1 MTKYLVF
8 NNSRTSGKFNVPG
21 SPEDIACDIARVVE
35 NEGNSKNRFIGYPA
49 ESPEATFA
57 TIQGAPRYALEL
69 DQKKIDAW
77 LNDAEPMLAK
87 IFHVHE
93 VIDRAYGDI
102 MQAAH
107 DLDNELQAS
116 AVCHDLDLM
125 GEMSID
131 HGFEAISRPNE
142 YEFSEHI
149 AEYFDVQIFDYHPAG
164 SP

>member
-21 SPEDIACDIARVVE
+21 SPEDIACDIARVVD
-35 NEGNSKNRFIGYPA
+35 NEGNSKNRFIGYAA

-57 TIQGAPRYALEL
+57 AIQESPRYALEL
-69 DQKKIDAW
+69 DQNKIDAW

-102 MQAAH
+102 MQAAN
-107 DLDNELQAS
+107 DFDNELQAS

-131 HGFEAISRPNE
+131 HGFEAISRPN
-142 YEFSEHI
+142 
-149 AEYFDVQIFDYHPAG
+149 
-164 SP
+164 

>member
-35 NEGNSKNRFIGYPA
+35 NEGNSKTRFISYPA

-57 TIQGAPRYALEL
+57 TIHQVPRYAIVLN
-69 DQKKIDAW
+69 QKKIDAW

>member
-8 NNSRTSGKFNVPG
+8 NNSRTSGKCNVPG

-35 NEGNSKNRFIGYPA
+35 NEGNSKNRFIGYA
-49 ESPEATFA
+49 ADSPEATFA
-57 TIQGAPRYALEL
+57 TIQEAPRYALEL

-77 LNDAEPMLAK
+77 LNDAEPMLTK
-87 IFHVHE
+87 ILSVHD
-93 VIDRAYGDI
+93 VIDNAYGDI
-102 MQAAH
+102 LSAVD
-107 DLDNELQAS
+107 DLDTELQDS
-116 AVCHDLDLM
+116 TVCNSLDLM
-125 GEMSID
+125 DGMNID

-149 AEYFDVQIFDYHPAG
+149 AEYFDVKVFDYHPTG

>member
-35 NEGNSKNRFIGYPA
+35 NEGNYKNRFIGYPA

-77 LNDAEPMLAK
+77 LMMLS
-87 IFHVHE
+87 
-93 VIDRAYGDI
+93 
-102 MQAAH
+102 Q
-107 DLDNELQAS
+107 
-116 AVCHDLDLM
+116 C
-125 GEMSID
+125 
-131 HGFEAISRPNE
+131 
-142 YEFSEHI
+142 
-149 AEYFDVQIFDYHPAG
+149 
-164 SP
+164 